1 MPEPTPCNAAIGPR
15 SSFIE
20 VTMARIGLFFASST
34 GNTRRIAKA
43 IKKRF
48 DDDTMADAL
57 NVNKA
62 TPELF
67 AGYSHL
73 ILGTSTLGG
82 GQLPGLSTD
91 CMGGGWEEFLP
102 KIEHLDFSGKTIALF
117 GLGDQNKYPDEFVD
131 AMGILYQFFTVRGA
145 RSVGAWPS
153 DDYDFISSKALLDGD
168 FVGLA
173 LDQENQKLLT
183 DARVDAW
190 LKLIAAEYG
199 LSV

>member
-1 MPEPTPCNAAIGPR
+1 M
-15 SSFIE
+15 S
-20 VTMARIGLFFASST
+20 RIGLFFSSST

-48 DDDTMADAL
+48 DDETMAEAL

-62 TPELF
+62 SAEQV

-73 ILGTSTLGG
+73 IFGTSTLGG

-102 KIEHLDFSGKTIALF
+102 QLKNVDFSGKTVAIF
-117 GLGDQNKYPDEFVD
+117 GLGNQDKYPDEFVD
-131 AMGILYQFFTVRGA
+131 AMGELYHFVIERGA
-145 RSVGAWPS
+145 KVVGSWPA
-153 DDYDFISSKALLDGD
+153 DDYDFISSKALVNDE
-168 FVGLA
+168 FVGLV

-183 DARVDAW
+183 DTRLEAW
-190 LKLIAAEYG
+190 LKQIAPEFG
-199 LSV
+199 LPL

>member
-1 MPEPTPCNAAIGPR
+1 MP
-15 SSFIE
+15 
-20 VTMARIGLFFASST
+20 RIGLFFASST

-62 TPELF
+62 TPALL
-67 AGYSHL
+67 ASYSHL

-102 KIEHLDFSGKTIALF
+102 QLKDVDFSGKTIAIF
-117 GLGDQNKYPDEFVD
+117 GLGNQDKYPDEFVD
-131 AMGILYQFFTVRGA
+131 AMGEIYHFVVARGA
-145 RSVGAWPS
+145 KVVGQWSA
-153 DDYDFISSKALLDGD
+153 DGYDFIASKALVDD
-168 FVGLA
+168 EFVGLV
-173 LDQENQKLLT
+173 LDHENQKIHT
-183 DARVDAW
+183 DERVATW
-190 LKLIAAEYG
+190 LKQLAPEFG
-199 LSV
+199 WVL

>member
-1 MPEPTPCNAAIGPR
+1 M
-15 SSFIE
+15 S
-20 VTMARIGLFFASST
+20 RIGLFFSSST

-62 TPELF
+62 TPELV

-73 ILGTSTLGG
+73 IFGTSTLGG

-102 KIEHLDFSGKTIALF
+102 RLKDVDFTGKTVALF
-117 GLGDQNKYPDEFVD
+117 GLGNQDKYPDEFVD
-131 AMGILYQFFTVRGA
+131 ALGEIYHFVVARGA
-145 RSVGAWPS
+145 KVVGQWPA
-153 DDYDFISSKALLDGD
+153 DDYDFIASKALVNDE

-183 DARVDAW
+183 DGRVDAW
-190 LKLIAAEYG
+190 LKSIKSDFG
-199 LSV
+199 LPN

>member
-1 MPEPTPCNAAIGPR
+1 
-15 SSFIE
+15 
-20 VTMARIGLFFASST
+20 MARVGLFFSSST

-48 DDDTMADAL
+48 DDDTMAEAL

-73 ILGTSTLGG
+73 ILGTSTLGAG
-82 GQLPGLSTD
+82 ALPGLSTD

-102 KIEHLDFSGKTIALF
+102 RIEHLDFSGATIALF
-117 GLGDQNKYPDEFVD
+117 GLGNQEKYPDEFAD
-131 AMGILYQFFTVRGA
+131 ALGILHGFFRSRGA
-145 RSVGAWPS
+145 TIVGMWPA
-153 DDYDFISSKALLDGD
+153 DGYDFISSKALLEGD
-168 FVGLA
+168 FVGLV

-183 DARVDAW
+183 DARLERW
-190 LKLIAAEYG
+190 LQSIAAEFG
-199 LSV
+199 LSRELVPKISAGNQD

>member
-1 MPEPTPCNAAIGPR
+1 M
-15 SSFIE
+15 S
-20 VTMARIGLFFASST
+20 RIGLFFSSST

-62 TPELF
+62 TPELL

-73 ILGTSTLGG
+73 IFGTSTLGG

-102 KIEHLDFSGKTIALF
+102 QLKEVDFTGKTVALF
-117 GLGDQNKYPDEFVD
+117 GLGNQDKYPDEFVD
-131 AMGILYQFFTVRGA
+131 AMGELYHFVVARGA
-145 RSVGAWPS
+145 KVVGAWPA
-153 DDYDFISSKALLDGD
+153 DDYNFISSKALVDD
-168 FVGLA
+168 EFIGLV

-183 DARVDAW
+183 DTRLEAW
-190 LKLIAAEYG
+190 LKQIAPGFG
-199 LSV
+199 LTL

>member
-1 MPEPTPCNAAIGPR
+1 M
-15 SSFIE
+15 S
-20 VTMARIGLFFASST
+20 RIGLFFASST

-48 DDDTMADAL
+48 HDDTMAEAL

-67 AGYSHL
+67 ASYSRL
-73 ILGTSTLGG
+73 ILGTSTLGAG
-82 GQLPGLSTD
+82 ALPGLSTD

-102 KIEHLDFSGKTIALF
+102 RIGHLDFSGTTIALF
-117 GLGDQNKYPDEFVD
+117 GLGNQDKYPDEFVD
-131 AMGILYQFFTVRGA
+131 AMGILHEFFKARGA
-145 RSVGAWPS
+145 SFAGAWPA
-153 DDYDFISSKALLDGD
+153 DDYDFISSKALADGE

-173 LDQENQKLLT
+173 LDQENQKMLT

-190 LKLIAAEYG
+190 LKLIAPEFG
-199 LSV
+199 LVL

>member
-1 MPEPTPCNAAIGPR
+1 M
-15 SSFIE
+15 S
-20 VTMARIGLFFASST
+20 RIGLFFASST

-48 DDDTMADAL
+48 DDDTMAEAL

-62 TPELF
+62 TPELV

-73 ILGTSTLGG
+73 IFGTSTLGG

-102 KIEHLDFSGKTIALF
+102 KLKDVDFSGKTVALF

-131 AMGILYQFFTVRGA
+131 AIGIIYEFVIARGGKV
-145 RSVGAWPS
+145 VGAWPA
-153 DDYDFISSKALLDGD
+153 DDYDFISSKALVNDE
-168 FVGLA
+168 FVGLV
-173 LDQENQKLLT
+173 LDQENQKALT
-183 DARVDAW
+183 DARLEAW
-190 LKLIAAEYG
+190 LKLIAPEFD
-199 LSV
+199 LPR

>member
-1 MPEPTPCNAAIGPR
+1 MP
-15 SSFIE
+15 
-20 VTMARIGLFFASST
+20 RIGLFFASST

-48 DDDTMADAL
+48 DDDTMAEAL

-62 TPELF
+62 TPELV
-67 AGYSHL
+67 AGYTHL

-102 KIEHLDFSGKTIALF
+102 QLKDVDLSGKTVAMF

-131 AMGILYQFFTVRGA
+131 ALGIIHEFVTARGA
-145 RSVGAWPS
+145 KVVGQWPA
-153 DDYDFISSKALLDGD
+153 DDYDFISSKALVNDE
-168 FVGLA
+168 FVGLV
-173 LDQENQKLLT
+173 LDQENQKALSDTRLET
-183 DARVDAW
+183 W
-190 LKLIAAEYG
+190 LKLIAPEFG
-199 LSV
+199 LSL

>member
-1 MPEPTPCNAAIGPR
+1 
-15 SSFIE
+15 
-20 VTMARIGLFFASST
+20 MARIGIFFASST

-48 DDDTMADAL
+48 DDETMADAL

-62 TPELF
+62 SAELV

-102 KIEHLDFSGKTIALF
+102 QLKEVDFSGKTIALY

-131 AMGILYQFFTVRGA
+131 AMGEIYHFVVARGA
-145 RSVGAWPS
+145 KVVGSWPA
-153 DDYDFISSKALLDGD
+153 DDYDFIASKALVDD
-168 FVGLA
+168 QFVGLA

-183 DARVDAW
+183 DTRVDTW
-190 LKLIAAEYG
+190 LKLIAPEFG
-199 LSV
+199 LPA

>member
-1 MPEPTPCNAAIGPR
+1 M
-15 SSFIE
+15 S
-20 VTMARIGLFFASST
+20 RIGLFFASST
-34 GNTRRIAKA
+34 GNTRRIAKT

-62 TPELF
+62 SAGLV

-102 KIEHLDFSGKTIALF
+102 QLSGVDFGGKTVALF
-117 GLGDQNKYPDEFVD
+117 GLGDQAKYPDEFVD
-131 AMGILYQFFTVRGA
+131 AMGILYEFVVARGA
-145 RSVGAWPS
+145 KVVGAWPA
-153 DDYDFISSKALLDGD
+153 DDYDFISSKALLNDE
-168 FVGLA
+168 FVGLV

-183 DARVDAW
+183 DSRIEEW
-190 LKLIAAEYG
+190 LKLIAPKFG
-199 LSV
+199 LPL

>member
-1 MPEPTPCNAAIGPR
+1 M
-15 SSFIE
+15 S
-20 VTMARIGLFFASST
+20 RIGLFFSSST

-62 TPELF
+62 TPELVS
-67 AGYSHL
+67 GYSHL
-73 ILGTSTLGG
+73 IFGTSTLGG

-102 KIEHLDFSGKTIALF
+102 QLKDVDFTGKTVAIF
-117 GLGDQNKYPDEFVD
+117 GLGNQDKYPDEFVD
-131 AMGILYQFFTVRGA
+131 AMGEIYHFVVSRGA
-145 RSVGAWPS
+145 KVVGQWPA
-153 DDYDFISSKALLDGD
+153 DDYSFIASKALVDD
-168 FVGLA
+168 EFVGLA
-173 LDQENQKLLT
+173 LDQENQKIQT

-190 LKLIAAEYG
+190 LKQIAPAFG
-199 LSV
+199 LPL

>member
-1 MPEPTPCNAAIGPR
+1 M
-15 SSFIE
+15 S
-20 VTMARIGLFFASST
+20 RIGLFFASST

-48 DDDTMADAL
+48 DDETMAEAL

-62 TPELF
+62 TAELV

-73 ILGTSTLGG
+73 IFGTSTLGG

-102 KIEHLDFSGKTIALF
+102 QLKDVDFSGKTVALF
-117 GLGDQNKYPDEFVD
+117 GLGDQSKYPDEFVD
-131 AMGILYQFFTVRGA
+131 AMGILYEFFIARGA
-145 RSVGAWPS
+145 KIVGQWSS
-153 DDYDFISSKALLDGD
+153 DDYDFVSSKALVDGD

-173 LDQENQKLLT
+173 LDQKNQKLLT
-183 DARVDAW
+183 DARVEAW
-190 LKLIAAEYG
+190 LKLIAPEFG
-199 LSV
+199 LKV

>member
-1 MPEPTPCNAAIGPR
+1 
-15 SSFIE
+15 
-20 VTMARIGLFFASST
+20 MARIGLFFASST

-43 IKKRF
+43 IKKRY
-48 DDDTMADAL
+48 DDDTMAEAL

-73 ILGTSTLGG
+73 ILGTSTLGAG
-82 GQLPGLSTD
+82 VLPGLSTD

-102 KIEHLDFSGKTIALF
+102 RIEHLDLSGKTIALF
-117 GLGDQNKYPDEFVD
+117 GLGNQEKYPDEFVD
-131 AMGILYQFFTVRGA
+131 ALGILYQFLKVRGA
-145 RSVGAWPS
+145 RIVGTWPA
-153 DDYDFISSKALLDGD
+153 DDYDFIASKALVKGD
-168 FVGLA
+168 FVGLV

-190 LKLIAAEYG
+190 LRTIAGEFA
-199 LSV
+199 LPLV